1 MSTPSARRRPE
12 SIPSA
17 ATRTRTRDENSFASL
32 EARREANDD
41 ASAIDAGFDPAFEA
55 FAASRSA
62 FARARSNPNAWNS
75 PSGPKS
81 SEACVIASRD
91 ERGDQRRRAMD
102 AASEEKKR
110 RDD

>member
-1 MSTPSARRRPE
+1 M
-12 SIPSA
+12 
-17 ATRTRTRDENSFASL
+17 